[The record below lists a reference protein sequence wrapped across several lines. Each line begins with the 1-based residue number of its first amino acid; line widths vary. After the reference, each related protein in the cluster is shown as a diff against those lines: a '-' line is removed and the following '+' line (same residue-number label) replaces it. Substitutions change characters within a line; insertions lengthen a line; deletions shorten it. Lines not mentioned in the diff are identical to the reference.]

1 MKLNCKT
8 KQTLYTYTVDLNS
21 ESGIQTDIFP
31 LKFKYD
37 NGLSEY

>member
-1 MKLNCKT
+1 MKLNCKI
-8 KQTLYTYTVDLNS
+8 KQTLYTVDLNS
-21 ESGIQTDIFP
+21 ESGIRTDIFP